1 MSDKNEPLFKEL
13 GKKYATQIR
22 ETIVKSYP
30 NLNPIILDLIEMTA
44 SSGFVD
50 GATIASEIIES
61 EESNKIE
68 TK

>member
-1 MSDKNEPLFKEL
+1 MSDKNESLFKEL
-13 GKKYATQIR
+13 GKTYAAQIR

-30 NLNPIILDLIEMTA
+30 NLNPAILDIIEMTA

-61 EESNKIE
+61 KDTNKIE